1 MSTVQPGGPT
11 PSHAPIEPGT
21 VMVGRY
27 RLEQPTTTDLADAEV
42 WQAQDQILARPVRVT
57 FVHGPYAQAALDAA
71 RRAALVS
78 DGRLARVLDVG
89 AAVVGGAE
97 RPYVISEP
105 YSGSTLTEI
114 VSGGLVDPQ
123 HARAI
128 VGEAAAA
135 LDAAAQRG
143 VHHLALRPEAVRVD
157 GHRVVVTGLGI
168 DAGLAGVE
176 GVATGGAAADARDL
190 AALAYYALTA
200 RWAGDSLDE
209 PWITPDTVRPL
220 PAQRNEHGNLVPLAT
235 LVPHVDDA
243 LDSLVRRTL
252 GAGSGPAEGEA
263 VPSTPGEVA
272 DALHPWGEVA
282 GALTNPDLGQPA
294 VSPGVPVRQSVR
306 ANGTPGRRPTSG
318 RIARAGA
325 YGAAAAGVG
334 AAAGAAG
341 AAAAQGAP
349 PGATAPVPPPPGY
362 GAGAAPHG
370 AGDGRPTQAFDPA
383 ATQQL
388 GAPVAGA
395 AGAGYAQAAPGQPA
409 QGFATEPVPGG
420 GGAQDGGSQGFSTQP
435 APRRRGVNPTPIV
448 LGLVVVAVLV
458 GAGWAVSRTIAPFE
472 PPLADEP
479 SASAPAA
486 PSADASPGEDQPS
499 PEPTPE
505 VRPIIAEGEQL
516 DPEGGETGEHPE
528 AVDLAIDGDPSTF
541 WYTRWYASPQFGG
554 LKSGVGY
561 AVTLRDAAPVTKL
574 VLTTNS
580 EGGHVEV
587 RQTSADKPTEGPVLA
602 SGSFSETTELTFDE
616 PVEGDSF
623 VLWVTELPTT
633 KGKFYLELDEILVQ

>member
-27 RLEQPTTTDLADAEV
+27 RLEQPTSSDLADAEA

-57 FVHGPYAQAALDAA
+57 FVGGPYAQAALDAA

-89 AAVVGGAE
+89 SAVVGGTE

-105 YSGSTLTEI
+105 YTGSTLTEI

-123 HARAI
+123 QARSI

-220 PAQRNEHGNLVPLAT
+220 PAQQDEHGNVVALSA
-235 LVPHVDDA
+235 LVPHVDPA
-243 LDSLVRRTL
+243 LDDLVRRTL

-272 DALHPWGEVA
+272 DVLHPWHEVSGVLDIPDFVQPTVA
-282 GALTNPDLGQPA
+282 GPA
-294 VSPGVPVRQSVR
+294 VPVRQSVR
-306 ANGTPGRRPTSG
+306 ANGSPSRRPTTG
-318 RIARAGA
+318 RIPRAGA
-325 YGAAAAGVG
+325 YGATAAGLG
-334 AAAGAAG
+334 AVAGAAG
-341 AAAAQGAP
+341 ATAAQGGPA
-349 PGATAPVPPPPGY
+349 GGTAPVPPPPPPAGYGAPGY
-362 GAGAAPHG
+362 GAGQ
-370 AGDGRPTQAFDPA
+370 PTQAFDPA
-383 ATQQL
+383 ATQQYGAAPA
-388 GAPVAGA
+388 GAPYVQGA
-395 AGAGYAQAAPGQPA
+395 YGQPA
-409 QGFATEPVPGG
+409 QGFATEPVPGAGSG
-420 GGAQDGGSQGFSTQP
+420 GPGQGPGSQGFSTQP

-448 LGLVVVAVLV
+448 LGLVVLAVLV

-486 PSADASPGEDQPS
+486 GPSGDAAEGEE
-499 PEPTPE
+499 EPAEEPAPE
-505 VRPIIAEGEQL
+505 VRPIIAEGAQV
-516 DPEGGETGEHPE
+516 DPEGNGEKPE

-541 WYTRWYASPQFGG
+541 WYTYTYNSPQFGG

-561 AVTLRDAAPVTKL
+561 EITLRETAPVTKIT
-574 VLTTNS
+574 LTTNS

-587 RQTSADKPTEGPVLA
+587 RQTGADDPTEGPVLA
-602 SGSFSETTELTFDE
+602 SGPFEPTTELTFDE
-616 PVEGDSF
+616 PVEGDTF
-623 VLWVTELPTT
+623 VLWVTEVPDSA
-633 KGKFYLELDEILVQ
+633 GKTRLELDEILVQ

>member
-1 MSTVQPGGPT
+1 
-11 PSHAPIEPGT
+11 
-21 VMVGRY
+21 MVGRY
-27 RLEQPTTTDLADAEV
+27 RLEQPTSSDLADAEA

-57 FVHGPYAQAALDAA
+57 FVGGPYAQAALDAA

-89 AAVVGGAE
+89 TAVVGGTE

-105 YSGSTLTEI
+105 YTGSTLTEI

-123 HARAI
+123 QARSI
-128 VGEAAAA
+128 MGEAAAA

-209 PWITPDTVRPL
+209 PWVTPDTVRPL
-220 PAQRNEHGNLVPLAT
+220 PAQQDEHGNVVALSA
-235 LVPHVDDA
+235 LVPHVDAA
-243 LDSLVRRTL
+243 LDDLVRRTL

-272 DALHPWGEVA
+272 DALRPWNEVS
-282 GALTNPDLGQPA
+282 GVLDVPDFVQPTTTA
-294 VSPGVPVRQSVR
+294 PAVPVRQSVR
-306 ANGTPGRRPTSG
+306 ANGSPSRRPATG

-325 YGAAAAGVG
+325 YGAGAAGLG

-341 AAAAQGAP
+341 AAAAQGGG
-349 PGATAPVPPPPGY
+349 GAAGGAAGSTAPVPPPPPPAGY
-362 GAGAAPHG
+362 GAAPGRGG
-370 AGDGRPTQAFDPA
+370 AGQPTQAFDPA
-383 ATQQL
+383 ATQQY
-388 GAPVAGA
+388 GAPQYGAPAGA
-395 AGAGYAQAAPGQPA
+395 AYGQGAPGAPGQPA
-409 QGFATEPVPGG
+409 QGFATEPVPGAG
-420 GGAQDGGSQGFSTQP
+420 PAQGLGSQGFSTQP

-479 SASAPAA
+479 VASAPAA
-486 PSADASPGEDQPS
+486 PSGGEASQGEE
-499 PEPTPE
+499 EPAEEPAPE
-505 VRPIIAEGEQL
+505 VRPIIAEGAQV
-516 DPEGGETGEHPE
+516 DPEGDGEKPE

-541 WYTRWYASPQFGG
+541 WYTYTYNSPQFGG

-561 AVTLRDAAPVTKL
+561 EITLRETAPVTKIT
-574 VLTTNS
+574 LTTNS

-587 RQTSADKPTEGPVLA
+587 RQTSADNPTEGPVLA
-602 SGSFSETTELTFDE
+602 SGPFAPTTELTFDE

-623 VLWVTELPTT
+623 VLWITEVPNSA
-633 KGKFYLELDEILVQ
+633 GKTRLELDEILVQ